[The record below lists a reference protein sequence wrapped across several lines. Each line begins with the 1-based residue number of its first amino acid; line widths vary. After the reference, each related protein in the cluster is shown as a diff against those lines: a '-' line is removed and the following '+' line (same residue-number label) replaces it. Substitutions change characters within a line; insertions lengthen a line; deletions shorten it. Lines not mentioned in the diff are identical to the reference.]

1 MLARSVWRGYGN
13 RICWLYKRTPERGQM
28 KYCQGTRC
36 HTYKTKDRIRGH
48 KGDKHYETRKR
59 SSFYYGQGNF
69 CSLRCQDDW
78 LSVNIE
84 RALNHFGRTTEPK
97 RTECDNAWYK
107 DYDWRNGTHHYFVND
122 LLGQRIPI
130 TKQQYDDDNI
140 ITPNNLSQ

>member
-1 MLARSVWRGYGN
+1 
-13 RICWLYKRTPERGQM
+13 M
-28 KYCQGTRC
+28 KYCQGTQC
-36 HTYKTKDRIRGH
+36 HEYKTKDRIRGQ

-78 LSVNIE
+78 LSKNIE

-107 DYDWRNGTHHYFVND
+107 DRDWRNDRFYYVND

-130 TKQQYDDDNI
+130 TEEQYDN
-140 ITPNNLSQ
+140 PNLVRP